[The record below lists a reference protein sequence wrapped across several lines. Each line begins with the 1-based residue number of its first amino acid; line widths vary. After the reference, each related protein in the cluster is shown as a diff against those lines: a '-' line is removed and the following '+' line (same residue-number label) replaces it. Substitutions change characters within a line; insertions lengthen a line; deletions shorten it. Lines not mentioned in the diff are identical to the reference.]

1 MALTQHGLHY
11 AITVA
16 MLATV
21 GGAFITYAV
30 EKDASGS
37 NIHTIGDA
45 LWWAVT
51 TVATVGY
58 GDRYPVTPEGRGVAL
73 VLMFIDRH
81 VALPASASSGSWSFS
96 NVLSSAVNLAVPP
109 SGSSSR
115 LDGRRTGSDGCS

>member
-1 MALTQHGLHY
+1 VIDLAVVLLPALRPIRVARSARALRLLRASRAGAAIARGARKTREALTQHGLHY

-30 EKDASGS
+30 EKDAAGS

-58 GDRYPVTPEGRGVAL
+58 GDRYPVTP
-73 VLMFIDRH
+73 
-81 VALPASASSGSWSFS
+81 
-96 NVLSSAVNLAVPP
+96 
-109 SGSSSR
+109 
-115 LDGRRTGSDGCS
+115 